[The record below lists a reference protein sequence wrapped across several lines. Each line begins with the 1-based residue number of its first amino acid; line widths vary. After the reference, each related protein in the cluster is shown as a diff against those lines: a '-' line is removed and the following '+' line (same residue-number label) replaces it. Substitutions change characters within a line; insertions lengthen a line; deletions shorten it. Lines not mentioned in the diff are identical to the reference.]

1 MLPPELTP
9 DAPQSR
15 TDKSQ
20 SNSPT
25 QIEVV
30 SPNRTPDSSWAPDHG
45 RQVTLEEYWEKWYE
59 NPYPDLD
66 VSYEWNNGILEA
78 KPLPNAPQI
87 DLYNWFLALLRCN
100 LETFDH
106 ASLINLETG
115 FILKIEDE
123 SDPSGERVQVRKPDI
138 GVILNSNPVSWGALD
153 QRHFAGVCDMVVE
166 AVSDST
172 QVEVLRD
179 TEEKKRDYALGG
191 VKEYY
196 ILDPEAEGERM
207 RFYALA
213 SDGEYEEIPPDADGV
228 IRSNVLSGLQFRQ
241 DDLHRRPRLVALAL
255 DDVYAEYVLPEF
267 GAAVKRADA
276 AEAARRQA
284 EEQASAIA
292 VARKQA
298 EKQAA
303 TGSAARQQAEEQA
316 ITEAAARQQAEEQ
329 AATDAVARRQAED
342 RAATEAAA
350 RRKAEEQV
358 KALEAKLARL
368 RNGSA

>member
-1 MLPPELTP
+1 MVPPELTP
-9 DAPQSR
+9 DAPLSQ
-15 TDKSQ
+15 TDNSQ
-20 SNSPT
+20 PNSAT
-25 QIEVV
+25 QTEAV
-30 SPNRTPDSSWAPDHG
+30 SPNRTPDNSWAPDHG

-78 KPLPNAPQI
+78 KPLHNARQI
-87 DLYNWFLALLRCN
+87 GLCNWFLTLLHRYV
-100 LETFDH
+100 ETFDH
-106 ASLINLETG
+106 TSLINLETG

-172 QVEVLRD
+172 LVEVLRD

-196 ILDPEAEGERM
+196 ILDPEGERM

-213 SDGEYEEIPPDADGV
+213 PDGEYEEIPPDANGV

-255 DDVYAEYVLPEF
+255 DEVYSEYVIPEHHV
-267 GAAVKRADA
+267 AVTRADA
-276 AEAARRQA
+276 EAAARRQA
-284 EEQASAIA
+284 EE
-292 VARKQA
+292 RA
-298 EKQAA
+298 E
-303 TGSAARQQAEEQA
+303 
-316 ITEAAARQQAEEQ
+316 TEAAARGRAEEQ
-329 AATDAVARRQAED
+329 
-342 RAATEAAA
+342 AATEAAA

-358 KALEAKLARL
+358 KALEAKLSRL
-368 RNGSA
+368 SNGSA